1 MRCIFASECPDFLV
15 CSCRLFSL
23 SQPCCQ
29 LHVMLILSHI
39 RFPFRT
45 EIIIRQLYFFTDMF
59 TTADS
64 FRFTQYIL
72 SPVMFSVIYVYPS
85 FIAVSSSP
93 FIAPHTETAFIVPV
107 YIE

>member
-1 MRCIFASECPDFLV
+1 
-15 CSCRLFSL
+15 
-23 SQPCCQ
+23 
-29 LHVMLILSHI
+29 
-39 RFPFRT
+39 
-45 EIIIRQLYFFTDMF
+45 MF

-85 FIAVSSSP
+85 FIAVSPSL

>member
-1 MRCIFASECPDFLV
+1 MRCIFASECPDFLA
-15 CSCRLFSL
+15 CNCRLFSL

-39 RFPFRT
+39 RFSFRT
-45 EIIIRQLYFFTDMF
+45 EVIIRQLYFFTDMF

-85 FIAVSSSP
+85 FIAVSPSL